1 MIEFILEFFI
11 SFFTYQADAT
21 YAFGPTEIMMIK
33 TGLDFLQGRKQNAMM
48 RRNQR
53 EMNAMTEKQLAE
65 AREFRDEQQ
74 RLLSIEKEK
83 YREMVFVNPFENME
97 NPFEDLTVN
106 TQEAE
111 FMSRRGEQTRANI
124 LASFRSAA
132 GASGIAGL
140 AQTLANQ
147 GMLQNQKIAATIG
160 KQETANQRAMAKGAM
175 TADMAERKGEA
186 GVQALE
192 NQRNANLLSMQ
203 AAVTASAAS
212 NLGQAQ
218 ANQMSSLV
226 AGNQMEAQAQQNR
239 MNNMNN
245 MFQSY
250 MMTQD

>member
-1 MIEFILEFFI
+1 MIELILEFFI
-11 SFFTYQADAT
+11 SFFTYEANAT
-21 YAFGPTEIMMIK
+21 YAITTPEVMMISM
-33 TGLDFLQGRKQNAMM
+33 GLNFLSSRKQNAVA

-65 AREFRDEQQ
+65 SRKFRDEQQ

-106 TQEAE
+106 TQQAE
-111 FMSRRGEQTRANI
+111 FMSKRGEQTRANI
-124 LASFRSAA
+124 LASFRGAA

-147 GMLQNQKIAATIG
+147 GMIQDQKISATIG
-160 KQETANQRAMAKGAM
+160 KQESINQKAMAQGAL
-175 TADMAERKGEA
+175 TADITERKGEA
-186 GVQALE
+186 GVQSLE

-226 AGNQMEAQAQQNR
+226 AGNQMQAQASQNNINS
-239 MNNMNN
+239 MNNMLNT
-245 MFQSY
+245 Y
-250 MMTQD
+250 LMTQD